1 MVQKVPAAQQMLQP
15 PAPIQH
21 RKRRIRLVQNR
32 FDRESNVGD
41 VSVDHP
47 KLERANDVVITGVHS
62 LLST

>member
-1 MVQKVPAAQQMLQP
+1 
-15 PAPIQH
+15 
-21 RKRRIRLVQNR
+21 
-32 FDRESNVGD
+32 VGD